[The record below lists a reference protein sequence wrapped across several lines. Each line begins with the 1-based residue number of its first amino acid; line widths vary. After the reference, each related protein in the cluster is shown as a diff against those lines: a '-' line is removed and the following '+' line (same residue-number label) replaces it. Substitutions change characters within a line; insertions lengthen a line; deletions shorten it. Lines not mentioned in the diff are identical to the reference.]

1 MLVYST
7 SWSAKDHNARAGSGN
22 VFDLVVGGICQH
34 FAVAVAVGVTDDRLS
49 SEFPDLVAATNML
62 HTDRVDLTKI
72 KSSIDLSV
80 GDLSDVT
87 LGVYD
92 RGCGCFYVIYFCYDA

>member
-1 MLVYST
+1 
-7 SWSAKDHNARAGSGN
+7 
-22 VFDLVVGGICQH
+22 
-34 FAVAVAVGVTDDRLS
+34 
-49 SEFPDLVAATNML
+49 ML

-92 RGCGCFYVIYFCYDA
+92 RECGCCYVIFVTTRSWNSL